1 MRGWGRGAVGGVTKF
16 PISNTNLIGTIGKFG
31 VNLSD

>member
-1 MRGWGRGAVGGVTKF
+1 MWGCEGGANF